1 MLKTVLKSTSSRN
14 VQITSNG
21 VTSRKKKKQNTGN
34 TKLNGE
40 WGITL
45 HTWMHFKSKDRVNF
59 YIQCILRWHSKS
71 DLRVTS
77 SWDHCYDLFIA
88 KRELS
93 KYLILTL
100 LDSVVTS
107 MS

>member
-1 MLKTVLKSTSSRN
+1 MESGALLFIPGCISKP
-14 VQITSNG
+14 
-21 VTSRKKKKQNTGN
+21 NT
-34 TKLNGE
+34 
-40 WGITL
+40 
-45 HTWMHFKSKDRVNF
+45 VNF
-59 YIQCILRWHSKS
+59 YVQCILRWNSKS

-77 SWDHCYDLFIA
+77 SWDHCYNLFIA

>member
-1 MLKTVLKSTSSRN
+1 MGSGVLLFISGCISKPKT
-14 VQITSNG
+14 
-21 VTSRKKKKQNTGN
+21 
-34 TKLNGE
+34 E
-40 WGITL
+40 
-45 HTWMHFKSKDRVNF
+45 RVNF
-59 YIQCILRWHSKS
+59 YIQYVLRWHSKS

-88 KRELS
+88 IRELS

-100 LDSVVTS
+100 LDSVVTR